1 MFSAARPARDGAI
14 RDVNE
19 PSASWL
25 RFSLAAI
32 ARACSSAMRL
42 RVASE
47 VTRTSPCLRRKF
59 EISSAGDE
67 SADAECPE
75 SINKDVAKNVLFAR
89 YVIDIKFSE
98 TLPNRRAGLP
108 RLRYALERTSAQYG
122 RGSPATGPGRIGDRK
137 AHAKPPDLCL

>member
-42 RVASE
+42 SVASE

-59 EISSAGDE
+59 EISSAGDD
-67 SADAECPE
+67 SADAECPK
-75 SINKDVAKNVLFAR
+75 SINKDAATNVLFTR
-89 YVIDIKFSE
+89 YVIDIKFTE

-108 RLRYALERTSAQYG
+108 RLRYALEQRPAQYG
-122 RGSPATGPGRIGDRK
+122 PRSRSRGAR
-137 AHAKPPDLCL
+137 A